1 MKSLFA
7 VAGVVEMLAGLAF
20 VVTPSLQAKLLF
32 DSSLQDVGQT
42 NIVRVL
48 GLALLAL
55 GIAFWRARDDVQAPA
70 ARGMGVA
77 MLVYNAGVAVLV
89 VSSAL
94 GGRATAPGLWPAFG
108 IHAALAAWCGWKLQT
123 GTVTVH
129 LGKTKFSAADQ
140 KALLAAETN
149 RRASE

>member
-20 VVTPSLQAKLLF
+20 VLTPSLQAKLLF
-32 DSSLQDVGQT
+32 DSSLEDMGQT

-55 GIAFWRARDDVQAPA
+55 GIAFWRARDDIQAPA
-70 ARGMGVA
+70 ARGVGVA

-94 GGRATAPGLWPAFG
+94 GWRVTAPGLWPAFG
-108 IHAALAAWCGWKLQT
+108 IHTGLAIWCGWSLWIGATRHK
-123 GTVTVH
+123 
-129 LGKTKFSAADQ
+129 
-140 KALLAAETN
+140 KATL
-149 RRASE
+149 SQ